1 MEGRGRE
8 MALALESVNER
19 RVDNHLVSLG
29 TIGTSEAGWLV
40 HKHEHPLKLDM
51 PTGGFEYSFSFRY
64 MYLFLGILINM
75 KYTNNALSNFKTNFT

>member
-1 MEGRGRE
+1 MQGEGRGRE

-29 TIGTSEAGWLV
+29 TSEAGWLAGWLV

-51 PTGGFEYSFSFRY
+51 PAEGLEYSFSFP
-64 MYLFLGILINM
+64 
-75 KYTNNALSNFKTNFT
+75 